1 VRLPDRIRCT
11 IQFFHGQIKMG
22 LFPGTGNNCRYQ
34 ARSRLFSNPDVKW
47 LPMFGKNAA
56 DRRRYLE
63 ILRRMTPQQ
72 RLAKAMELSEFGKSL
87 LLTGLRQRFPELNEA
102 HIHEIYLRRL
112 EQCHNRNY

>member
-1 VRLPDRIRCT
+1 
-11 IQFFHGQIKMG
+11 
-22 LFPGTGNNCRYQ
+22 
-34 ARSRLFSNPDVKW
+34 
-47 LPMFGKNAA
+47 MFGKNAA

-102 HIHEIYLRRL
+102 QIHEIYLRRL